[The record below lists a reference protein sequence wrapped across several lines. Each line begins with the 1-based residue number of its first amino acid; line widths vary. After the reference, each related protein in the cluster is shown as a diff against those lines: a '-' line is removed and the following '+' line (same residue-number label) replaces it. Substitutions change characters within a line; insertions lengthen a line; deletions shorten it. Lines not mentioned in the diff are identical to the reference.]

1 MATFI
6 PVRELLRVYATGWFP
21 MATPDG
27 ELRLFS
33 PDPRGILPLDAFRI
47 PHGTR
52 KTLRDPKWSIS
63 CDRDFPAVLAGC
75 AQREDTWIDTRIAA
89 SYIALHRAGYAHSIE
104 VWHGARLAG
113 GLYGVRMG
121 AAFFGE
127 SMFHTES
134 GASKV
139 ALVALV
145 NILRQNGF
153 QLLDLQWA
161 TLHLEDFGAVEIPR
175 GDYLQRLHAAR
186 HQQAHFPARGELPR
200 DDLLPVKAPW
210 TAPTD

>member
-1 MATFI
+1 MFI

-33 PDPRGILPLDAFRI
+33 PDPRGILPLDTFHI

-52 KTLRDPKWSIS
+52 KLLRDPKWSIT
-63 CDRDFPAVLAGC
+63 CDKDFPAVLAGC
-75 AQREDTWIDTRIAA
+75 AQREETWIDSRIAA
-89 SYIALHRAGYAHSIE
+89 SYIALHRAGHAHSIE
-104 VWHGARLAG
+104 VWHGGRLAG
-113 GLYGVRMG
+113 GLYGVRIG

-153 QLLDLQWA
+153 QLLDLQWI
-161 TLHLEDFGAVEIPR
+161 TPHLCGFGATEIR
-175 GDYLQRLHAAR
+175 RDEYLRRLHGAR
-186 HQQAHFPARGELPR
+186 HQSAHFPTCGELST
-200 DDLLPVKAPW
+200 DCLLQDRIPSCPA
-210 TAPTD
+210 